1 VAVRYLLRLYIG
13 GNGPR
18 STSALRLV
26 KKICEERL
34 MGDYELEVVDIHQ
47 QLARASSDGIRAVPT
62 FVKER
67 PAPSHRIV
75 GELTRDQLLAGLSLS

>member
-26 KKICEERL
+26 KKICEEKL
-34 MGDYELEVVDIHQ
+34 MGDYDLEVVDIHQ
-47 QLARASSDGIRAVPT
+47 QLARARDAGIRAVPT
-62 FVKER
+62 LVKER
-67 PAPSHRIV
+67 PAPIHRMV

>member
-18 STSALRLV
+18 STRALRLV
-26 KKICEERL
+26 KRICEEKL
-34 MGDYELEVVDIHQ
+34 MGAYDLEVVDIHQ
-47 QLARASSDGIRAVPT
+47 QLARASSEGIRAVPT

-67 PAPSHRIV
+67 PAPAHRIV
-75 GELTRDQLLAGLSLS
+75 GELTREMVLAGLSLP